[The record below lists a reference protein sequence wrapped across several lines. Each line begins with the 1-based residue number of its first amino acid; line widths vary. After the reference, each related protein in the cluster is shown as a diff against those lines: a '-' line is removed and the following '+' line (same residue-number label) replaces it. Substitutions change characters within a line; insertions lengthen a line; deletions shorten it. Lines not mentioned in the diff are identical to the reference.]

1 MTYDD
6 EVYDKLIYNFEL
18 LCEIIK
24 QDTSGN
30 NMKVDLSRIEKI
42 INDKIPE
49 TLKRMHQK
57 IFMNFIWILNLNMK
71 NLEILF
77 CMIS

>member
-30 NMKVDLSRIEKI
+30 NMKVDLSRI
-42 INDKIPE
+42 
-49 TLKRMHQK
+49 
-57 IFMNFIWILNLNMK
+57 
-71 NLEILF
+71 
-77 CMIS
+77 

>member
-1 MTYDD
+1 MIYDD

-49 TLKRMHQK
+49 TLK
-57 IFMNFIWILNLNMK
+57 K
-71 NLEILF
+71 NAPEDQL
-77 CMIS
+77 